1 MNALT
6 IVILVVILIV
16 VIIMIYSYFTNSSN
30 YLLTLTNIMDMDSN
44 LSLTNPSTDNDANFS
59 YGIWFYV
66 NNWNY
71 NIGSVK
77 PIFKVL
83 GQTSDQTTSNY
94 LTNLTVKLGST
105 ENNLNIHVPYFNPA
119 YSTTNS
125 DSQFLQTVCN
135 VQNVPLQSWVCL
147 QVSVYGRSI
156 DVYIN
161 GKLVRTCIPPGIVA
175 PPLGNILITKNSFDG
190 FVSNLRYFDTAVN
203 PQQAYNYYLAGAG
216 IGGVFDKYRIKFTYL
231 VDNKDKGSFEI

>member
-30 YLLTLTNIMDMDSN
+30 YLLSLTNIMDMDNDQSIK
-44 LSLTNPSTDNDANFS
+44 NPSTDNDANFS

-66 NNWNY
+66 NSWNY
-71 NIGSVK
+71 KIGSPK
-77 PIFKVL
+77 PIFKIL
-83 GQTSDQTTSNY
+83 GQTSSQNSSLYTS
-94 LTNLTVKLGST
+94 NLTVKLGST

-119 YSTTNS
+119 YSPGNNIP
-125 DSQFLQTVCN
+125 QYMQTVCS

-175 PPLGNILITKNSFDG
+175 PPMGSIQITKNSFDG
-190 FVSNLRYFDTAVN
+190 FVSNLKYFDTAVN
-203 PQQAYNYYLAGAG
+203 PQQAYNYYLAGPG
-216 IGGVFDKYRIKFTYL
+216 IGGLFDKYRIKFTYL